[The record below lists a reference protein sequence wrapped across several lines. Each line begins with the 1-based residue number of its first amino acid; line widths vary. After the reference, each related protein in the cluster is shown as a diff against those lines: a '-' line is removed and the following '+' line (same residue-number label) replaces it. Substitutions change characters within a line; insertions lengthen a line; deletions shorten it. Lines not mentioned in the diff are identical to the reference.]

1 MHGLYGTVRIR
12 RAYYAT
18 GSGAGLAPLDEQLGI
33 GGGQTP
39 ACGAVES
46 ACKNVAARM
55 KRSGMTW
62 TLAGAKHLL
71 QLRVSLMS
79 SRFDRDFRRSLPAL
93 PDLHDLPA
101 AA

>member
-1 MHGLYGTVRIR
+1 
-12 RAYYAT
+12 
-18 GSGAGLAPLDEQLGI
+18 
-33 GGGQTP
+33 
-39 ACGAVES
+39 
-46 ACKNVAARM
+46 
-55 KRSGMTW
+55 MTW

-79 SRFDRDFRRSLPAL
+79 SRDRDFRRSLPAL